1 MIPMQA
7 YCDPD
12 DPEEFALW
20 AVVGIAETP
29 GVPMLVHDDALR
41 GLSKQLHAAGFRHHP
56 ELQRKKAVIEG
67 APEAEGVQWMGVGQV
82 VWVDI
87 DAEDT
92 PIALAAV
99 EAEQT
104 PLLTDEQMD
113 QASAAQLIAVKEK
126 LEARGVVRAAEAPT
140 AVDGVDE
147 AVVSRLGDV

>member
-20 AVVGIAETP
+20 ALVGIAETP
-29 GVPMLVHDDALR
+29 GVPMLVHDEALR

-56 ELQRKKAVIEG
+56 TLQTRKAVIEG
-67 APEAEGVQWMGVGQV
+67 APEAEGVQWMGVGQIA
-82 VWVDI
+82 WVDI
-87 DAEDT
+87 DHEDS
-92 PIALAAV
+92 PIAVAAV

-104 PLLTDEQMD
+104 PLLTDDDLD
-113 QASAAQLIAVKEK
+113 QASAAQLIAIKEK
-126 LEARGVVRAAEAPT
+126 LEARMIVRPPEAPT

-147 AVVSRLGDV
+147 AVVSRLGDL